1 MSNGRGAAQL
11 ETPNAVRTYQR
22 AWLEQT
28 RQRVQQGE
36 PFAICNGDEFED
48 VLNIM
53 DIPVIVIN
61 YYNSIIGVQG
71 KTGHYFKVLAD
82 HGYDPIS
89 FAMGL
94 ATTLDNN
101 PEMAPWGGLPK
112 PAIILGSTKSDVEM
126 KVLEIWAKTYGCP
139 LFPLEF
145 SLDAVP
151 ELPMYPPPARWWDLS
166 RDHWDELIDPHRL
179 DLRVQQEKALI
190 GFLEIATGKTL
201 SMARLTEAL
210 ELINE
215 QMEYWGKARDLIAQ
229 TIPCPVTLR
238 DQLSMYQVMWHRGTT
253 RARDFIKSYYEEV
266 KDRVEKG
273 IAANP
278 KEKLRL
284 MWLDGTPPAW
294 AQFAEDKYDAV
305 CVASAFSSIPID
317 SYCRTILNNDPLRTL
332 AGRHMVLFME
342 TPDWRLKDAQLHQCH
357 GVVQI
362 ASPAVPSFNKPL
374 FAASG
379 MPLCEI
385 PRDRDDEEVR
395 SILSA
400 FIETQLL
407 IQKSPLTPL

>member
-11 ETPNAVRTYQR
+11 ESANAVRAYQR
-22 AWLEQT
+22 KWLAET
-28 RQRVQQGE
+28 RERVSQGE

-48 VLNIM
+48 VLNMM

-71 KTGHYFKVLAD
+71 KADHYYQVLKH
-82 HGYDPIS
+82 HGYDPNR

-94 ATTLDNN
+94 ATTLDND

-112 PAIILGSTKSDVEM
+112 PAIILGSTKSDLEM
-126 KVLEIWAKTYGCP
+126 KVLEIWAKAYDCP

-151 ELPMYPPPARWWDLS
+151 ELPKYPPPSGWWEMTK
-166 RDHWDELIDPHRL
+166 DHWDELIDPRRL
-179 DLRVQQEKALI
+179 DLRVEQEKALI
-190 GFLEIATGKTL
+190 AFLEITTGKTL
-201 SMARLTEAL
+201 SMAKLTHAL

-215 QMEYWGKARDLIAQ
+215 QMDYWGKARDLIAE

-238 DQLSMYQVMWHRGTT
+238 DQLSMYQVMWHRGTVT
-253 RARDFIKSYYEEV
+253 GRDFIKAYYEEV

-273 IAANP
+273 IAAYPN
-278 KEKLRL
+278 EKLRL
-284 MWLDGTPPAW
+284 MWIEGTPPSW
-294 AQFAEDKYDAV
+294 AQFAEEAYGAV

-317 SYCRTILNNDPLRTL
+317 SYYRTLLNDDPMRTL

-342 TPDWRLKDAQLHQCH
+342 TPDWRLKDARLHRCD

-362 ASPAVPSFNKPL
+362 ASPTTPSFNRPL
-374 FAASG
+374 FKASG

-385 PRDRDDEEVR
+385 PYDRDDENVR
-395 SILSA
+395 SILSN
-400 FIETQLL
+400 FIKTQLL
-407 IQKSPLTPL
+407 ST